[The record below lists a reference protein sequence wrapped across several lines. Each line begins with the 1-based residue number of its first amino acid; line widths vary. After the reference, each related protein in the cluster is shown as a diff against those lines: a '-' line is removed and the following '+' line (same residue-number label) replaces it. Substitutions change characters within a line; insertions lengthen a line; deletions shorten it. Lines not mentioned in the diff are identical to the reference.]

1 MNYEEIMARIAAGES
16 EEAIVKEFTD
26 NINKANAELAAKRE
40 AEEKEKMAAA
50 ERSKNNAL
58 KNSICAD
65 IADAL
70 NEYAVVSGMENPGIE
85 PDDVRETLDS
95 VLELVPMLKNLSIQI
110 ATPKKTHKVGVAG
123 KSKSNFDDVFADF
136 FKSLGI

>member
-1 MNYEEIMARIAAGES
+1 MNYEEIAAMLAAGKS
-16 EEAIVKEFTD
+16 EEDIVKEFTD
-26 NINKANAELAAKRE
+26 NLNKANAEVAAKRE
-40 AEEKEKMAAA
+40 TEEKMAAA
-50 ERSKNNAL
+50 ERNKNNAL
-58 KNSICAD
+58 KDSICAD

-123 KSKSNFDDVFADF
+123 KGKSNFDDVFADF

>member
-1 MNYEEIMARIAAGES
+1 MNYEEIAAMLAAGKS
-16 EEAIVKEFTD
+16 EEDIVKEFTD
-26 NINKANAELAAKRE
+26 NLNKANAEVAAKRE
-40 AEEKEKMAAA
+40 AEEKMAAA

-70 NEYAVVSGMENPGIE
+70 NEYAVISGMENPGIE

-123 KSKSNFDDVFADF
+123 KGKSNFDDVFADF

>member
-26 NINKANAELAAKRE
+26 NINKTNAELAAKRE
-40 AEEKEKMAAA
+40 AEEKEKAAAA
-50 ERSKNNAL
+50 ERTKNNAL

-110 ATPKKTHKVGVAG
+110 ATPKKTHKVGIAG
-123 KSKSNFDDVFADF
+123 KGKPNLDDVFADF

>member
-1 MNYEEIMARIAAGES
+1 MNYEEIAAMLAAGKS
-16 EEAIVKEFTD
+16 EEDIVKEFTD
-26 NINKANAELAAKRE
+26 NLNKANAEVAAKRE
-40 AEEKEKMAAA
+40 AEEKMAAA
-50 ERSKNNAL
+50 ERNKNNAL

-110 ATPKKTHKVGVAG
+110 ATPKKTHKVGIAG
-123 KSKSNFDDVFADF
+123 KGKSNFDDVFTDF

>member
-1 MNYEEIMARIAAGES
+1 MNYEEIAAMLAAVKS
-16 EEAIVKEFTD
+16 EEDIVKEFTD
-26 NINKANAELAAKRE
+26 NLNKANAEVAAKRE
-40 AEEKEKMAAA
+40 AEEKMAAA

-110 ATPKKTHKVGVAG
+110 ATSKKTHKVGVAG
-123 KSKSNFDDVFADF
+123 KGKSNFDDVFADF

>member
-40 AEEKEKMAAA
+40 AEEKEKAAAA

-110 ATPKKTHKVGVAG
+110 ATPKKTHKVGIAG
-123 KSKSNFDDVFADF
+123 KGKPNLDDVFADF

>member
-1 MNYEEIMARIAAGES
+1 MNYEEIAAMLAAGKS
-16 EEAIVKEFTD
+16 EEDIVKEFTD
-26 NINKANAELAAKRE
+26 NLNKANAEVAAKRE
-40 AEEKEKMAAA
+40 AEEKEKAAAA
-50 ERSKNNAL
+50 ERNKNNAL

-85 PDDVRETLDS
+85 PDDVREILDS

-110 ATPKKTHKVGVAG
+110 ATPKKTHKVGIAG
-123 KSKSNFDDVFADF
+123 KGKPNLDDVFADF

>member
-40 AEEKEKMAAA
+40 AEEKEKAAAA
-50 ERSKNNAL
+50 ERNKNNAL

-123 KSKSNFDDVFADF
+123 KGKPNLDDVFADF

>member
-1 MNYEEIMARIAAGES
+1 MNYEEIAAMLAAGKS
-16 EEAIVKEFTD
+16 EEDIVKEFTD
-26 NINKANAELAAKRE
+26 NLNKANAELAAKRE
-40 AEEKEKMAAA
+40 AEEKEKAAAA
-50 ERSKNNAL
+50 ERNKNNAL

-70 NEYAVVSGMENPGIE
+70 NEYAVVSGMESPDIE

-110 ATPKKTHKVGVAG
+110 ATPKKTHKVGIAG
-123 KSKSNFDDVFADF
+123 KGKSNLDDVFADF

>member
-1 MNYEEIMARIAAGES
+1 MNYEEIAAMLAAGKS
-16 EEAIVKEFTD
+16 EEDIVKEFTD
-26 NINKANAELAAKRE
+26 NLNKANAEVAAKRE
-40 AEEKEKMAAA
+40 AEEKMAAA

-123 KSKSNFDDVFADF
+123 KGKSNFDDVFADF

>member
-1 MNYEEIMARIAAGES
+1 MNYEEIAAMLAAGKS
-16 EEAIVKEFTD
+16 EEDIVKEFTD
-26 NINKANAELAAKRE
+26 NLNKANAEVSAKRE
-40 AEEKEKMAAA
+40 AEEKEKAAA
-50 ERSKNNAL
+50 VERNKNNAL
-58 KNSICAD
+58 KNSICVD

-123 KSKSNFDDVFADF
+123 KGKSNLDDVFTDF

>member
-1 MNYEEIMARIAAGES
+1 MNYEEIAAMLAAGKS
-16 EEAIVKEFTD
+16 EEDIVKEFTD
-26 NINKANAELAAKRE
+26 NLNKANAEVAAKRE
-40 AEEKEKMAAA
+40 AEEKMAAA

-70 NEYAVVSGMENPGIE
+70 NEYAVVSGMENPNIE

-123 KSKSNFDDVFADF
+123 KGKSNFDDVFADF

>member
-1 MNYEEIMARIAAGES
+1 MNYEEIAAMLAAGKS
-16 EEAIVKEFTD
+16 EEDIVKEFTD
-26 NINKANAELAAKRE
+26 NLNKANAEVAAKRE
-40 AEEKEKMAAA
+40 AEEKEKAAAA

-70 NEYAVVSGMENPGIE
+70 NEYAVVSGMENPGID

-123 KSKSNFDDVFADF
+123 KGKSNFDDVFADF

>member
-26 NINKANAELAAKRE
+26 SINKANAELAAKRE

-70 NEYAVVSGMENPGIE
+70 NEYAVVSGMENPGIA

-110 ATPKKTHKVGVAG
+110 ATPKKTHKVGIAG
-123 KSKSNFDDVFADF
+123 KGKPNLDDVFADF